1 MSKDSGVGGA
11 HNLDNQNVQ
20 SVEEA
25 TRRQL
30 ELNRA
35 WREQGNGPTK
45 REDERVL
52 LAREKARAAKA
63 KRRAKNPY
71 DFSD

>member
-11 HNLDNQNVQ
+11 HNLDQHALV

-30 ELNRA
+30 ELNQARRQQRNA
-35 WREQGNGPTK
+35 TIR
-45 REDERVL
+45 REDERVR
-52 LAREKARAAKA
+52 REIAKAQAAKV
-63 KRRAKNPY
+63 RRMAKNPY
-71 DFSD
+71 DFS